1 MEFVLAV
8 LLGIAGGVLSGI
20 IPGVGATI
28 VVVLLMPVLLAFEPV
43 YILVSFVSL
52 YSISQYI
59 GSVPAIILGVPGEI
73 SSMAAVTESKEIIK
87 QHRQSEAIAHAALGS
102 LFGGIICLAFVVIGL
117 DILNYLAIVFKTPIK
132 FTVLVLLI
140 AVTAIV
146 ADNRGLINVC
156 LMILGAFFGVIGIH
170 GTYNREFL
178 TFDNPNLMT
187 GLPLFPVLLCLFVLP
202 TFYKIVSD
210 NKNFQAGE
218 IVNITI
224 NFSQVKSFFK
234 DIGSAVRGTVLGF
247 FGGFCPGITCAFSSQ
262 LAYVAEKIKHKK
274 SEHCVKRVTAAETA
288 NNAGALSALLPM
300 IVLGIPIS
308 SSEAVVLTILQMKNF
323 TLNFSNF
330 QDMLLTTTQALV
342 ITNIVGVLLAWPFAR
357 QLLKL
362 LTNIH
367 PKRLYSVLFT
377 VLIVFCVYVGYI
389 NYQAEFYIIVI
400 LALLPVGWLLR
411 KLETLPLILSFMLVN
426 MTIDSVVTVVEL
438 YS

>member
-8 LLGIAGGVLSGI
+8 LLGIAGGMLSGI

-28 VVVLLMPVLLAFEPV
+28 VVVLLMPILLAFDPV

-73 SSMAAVTESKEIIK
+73 SSMAAVSESKQIIK
-87 QHRQSEAIAHAALGS
+87 QQRQSEAIAHAALGS
-102 LFGGIICLAFVVIGL
+102 LFGGIICLFFVVVGL
-117 DILNYLAIVFKTPIK
+117 DILNYLAVVFRTPIK
-132 FTVLVLLI
+132 LVVLLLLI
-140 AVTAIV
+140 LVTAIV
-146 ADNRGLINVC
+146 AGNKMTVNIF
-156 LMILGAFFGVIGIH
+156 LMILGSLFGIIGIH
-170 GTYNREFL
+170 GTYNREFF

-202 TFYKIVSD
+202 TFYKIVTD
-210 NKNFQAGE
+210 NSQFSKSE
-218 IVNITI
+218 IVNLTI
-224 NFSQVKSFFK
+224 NFDQVKSFTK
-234 DIGSAVRGTVLGF
+234 DLGSACRGTILGF

-262 LAYVAEKIKHKK
+262 LAYVAEKIKYKK
-274 SEHCVKRVTAAETA
+274 DEDCVKRVTAAETA

-323 TLNFSNF
+323 TLSFSNF

-342 ITNIVGVLLAWPFAR
+342 ITNIVGVLLAWPFGR

-362 LTNIH
+362 LVGIE
-367 PKRLYSVLFT
+367 PKKLYFSLFAL
-377 VLIVFCVYVGYI
+377 LILFCLYIGYV
-389 NYQAEFYIIVI
+389 NYQTEFYFAVII
-400 LALLPVGWLLR
+400 ALLPIGWSLR
-411 KLETLPLILSFMLVN
+411 KLETLPLILSFMLTN
-426 MTIDSVVTVVEL
+426 MTIDSIVTVMEL